1 MKNLVKFIDDNAD
14 WKNILAKEPYNIAI
28 KPAPYNKDWYMFS
41 YNLFSSDFTN
51 PIVKECRGCCLE
63 IKDNKVSEI
72 LCYPYDKFF
81 NYGDPNCAVIDW
93 SSAKAEDKIDGM
105 LLKVFKHNDMCI
117 ALTNG
122 SWNPKGLPVDNI
134 TAESLLIQAF
144 NDCTVNFYNE
154 MMVVNSLDS
163 NHWTNKI
170 PNGCTIMIELTSPY
184 NRVIC
189 KYDKIKLWF
198 HGFRD
203 EKYVECDPEEIKSMY
218 NIPYDIPKS
227 IPVNNSEQVLE
238 MAKKLDGRYE
248 EGFVV
253 CDKNFNR
260 IKLKCDDY
268 LRIKTYLG
276 EEGITD
282 SRIFK
287 LILDSETDDL
297 LEFDPTLIDKI
308 NDIKNK
314 ISFVKKIFADIN
326 IYAIT
331 LLHNLGSKKEY
342 ALMVK
347 NTKASNI
354 WFEVLKEGDFF
365 ERFIKKNGICKDLY
379 SKFLDLEN
387 FAKEF
392 IYKKSM

>member
-1 MKNLVKFIDDNAD
+1 MKNLVKFINDNAD
-14 WKNILAKEPYNIAI
+14 WKNILAKEPYNIVI

-81 NYGDPNCAVIDW
+81 NYGDPNCATIDW

-105 LLKVFKHNDMCI
+105 LLKVFKHNDSCI
-117 ALTNG
+117 VLTNG
-122 SWNPKGLPVDNI
+122 SWNPKGLPVDI
-134 TAESLLIQAF
+134 LQADDLLIQAF
-144 NDCTVNFYNE
+144 YDCNVKFYNE
-154 MMVVNSLDS
+154 MMVVSSLNS
-163 NHWTNKI
+163 NHWTNI
-170 PNGCTIMIELTSPY
+170 LPNGCTIMLELTSPY

-203 EKYVECDPEEIKSMY
+203 KNYIECEPETIKNMY

-227 IPVNNSEQVLE
+227 VSVNNSEQVLE
-238 MAKKLDGRYE
+238 MASKLDGRFE

-253 CDKNFNR
+253 CDKYFNR
-260 IKLKCDDY
+260 IKLKCSDY

-287 LILDSETDDL
+287 LILDNETDDL
-297 LEFDPTLIDKI
+297 LEFDSTLIDKV
-308 NDIKNK
+308 NEIKNK
-314 ISFVKKIFADIN
+314 IVFVKDTLN
-326 IYAIT
+326 DMSIYANNA
-331 LLHNLGSKKEY
+331 LQYLGSRKEY
-342 ALMVK
+342 AKLVQSQ
-347 NTKASNI
+347 KATNI
-354 WFEVLKEGDFF
+354 WFEVLKDGSAFD
-365 ERFIKKNGICKDLY
+365 RFIKKYNNCKDLY
-379 SKFLDLEN
+379 SRFLDLEKTVN
-387 FAKEF
+387 VFVEKAG
-392 IYKKSM
+392 I

>member
-1 MKNLVKFIDDNAD
+1 
-14 WKNILAKEPYNIAI
+14 
-28 KPAPYNKDWYMFS
+28 
-41 YNLFSSDFTN
+41 
-51 PIVKECRGCCLE
+51 
-63 IKDNKVSEI
+63 
-72 LCYPYDKFF
+72 
-81 NYGDPNCAVIDW
+81 
-93 SSAKAEDKIDGM
+93 
-105 LLKVFKHNDMCI
+105 MCI
-117 ALTNG
+117 VLTNG

-144 NDCTVNFYNE
+144 NDCIVNFYNE
-154 MMVVNSLDS
+154 MMVVNSLDN

-170 PNGCTIMIELTSPY
+170 PNGCTIMLELTSPY

-203 EKYVECDPEEIKSMY
+203 EKYVECDPEEIKSIY

-248 EGFVV
+248 EGFVI

-287 LILDSETDDL
+287 LILDNETDDL

-314 ISFVKKIFADIN
+314 ISFVKNTLNDMS
-326 IYAIT
+326 IYANNA
-331 LLHNLGSKKEY
+331 LNYLGSRKEY
-342 ALMVK
+342 AALVK
-347 NTKASNI
+347 KQGASNI
-354 WFEVLKEGDFF
+354 WFEILKDGDAFD
-365 ERFIKKNGICKDLY
+365 RFVNKYSNCKDLY
-379 SKFLDLEN
+379 SRFLDLEKSIN
-387 FAKEF
+387 LFAEKGG
-392 IYKKSM
+392 I